1 MSKTIYPI
9 YAENQD
15 LEKRSKSRLKAE
27 SVDLVKRYREAGD
40 PKKAERCDK
49 CGTFL
54 AYLFRKHL
62 LTEEQRRTLESGN
75 FCGSKWCPMCA
86 MNKERKLLNELKSI
100 LKQAEALRPVKYVF
114 LTLTV
119 KNPPLTEL
127 KDTLKAMNK
136 AFNRLTDSPEF
147 KSVVLGYVRALEALG
162 GSTQEGEAH
171 PHFHCLLVVKPSYFK
186 DKYISQARWSELWRR
201 SLKVDYTP
209 VVDVRRIRQ
218 KSAEWSDVDSAIFET
233 LKYLAKPQDIQ
244 RLSQA
249 DFEELDRQMR
259 NAKQYTRGGLLKDI
273 APLKDDGFNPEEWE
287 LIGREFYRWLKAE
300 GRYERVE

>member
-1 MSKTIYPI
+1 MIKVTKSEAPS
-9 YAENQD
+9 QD
-15 LEKRSKSRLKAE
+15 LLKKWTKSRLKAD

-40 PKKAERCDK
+40 PKKAKRCEE

-54 AYLFRKHL
+54 EFCEYQRKETSERNKSL
-62 LTEEQRRTLESGN
+62 KSANL
-75 FCGSKWCPMCA
+75 CKVKWCPTCA

-100 LKQAEALRPVKYVF
+100 LKQIEASRPVKYIF

-119 KNPPLTEL
+119 RNPPLTEL
-127 KDTLKAMNK
+127 NSTLKAMNK
-136 AFNRLTDSPEF
+136 AFKLLTKSEEF
-147 KSVVLGYVRALEALG
+147 SSSVLGYIRALEALG
-162 GSTQEGEAH
+162 GNTQEGEGH

-218 KSAEWSDVDSAIFET
+218 KSAEWSDIDSALCET

>member
-1 MSKTIYPI
+1 MIKITKLEAPS
-9 YAENQD
+9 QD
-15 LEKRSKSRLKAE
+15 PLFRLEKSRFKAE
-27 SVDLVKRYREAGD
+27 SVSLDDRFEEAGD
-40 PKKAERCDK
+40 LKKAKRCRE
-49 CGTFL
+49 CGSFL
-54 AYLFRKHL
+54 AFWVYKHL

-75 FCGSKWCPMCA
+75 FCKVKWCPMCA
-86 MNKERKLLNELKSI
+86 MIKQRKLANELKSI
-100 LKQAEALRPVKYVF
+100 LKQIEASRPVKYVF

-136 AFNRLTDSPEF
+136 AFKLLADSPEF
-147 KSVVLGYVRALEALG
+147 KSGVLGYIRALEALG
-162 GSTQEGEAH
+162 GNTQAGEAH

-186 DKYISQARWSELWRR
+186 GNKYISQARWSELWRR

-259 NAKQYTRGGLLKDI
+259 NAKQYTRGGLLKEI

-287 LIGREFYRWLKAE
+287 LIGREFYRWAE